1 MGLSGKR
8 KKILWIDVETTGLD
22 PILQDIYS
30 LAYIIDIDGKV
41 EEEGE
46 LLIRPYNF
54 LTIDNEALKVGG
66 TTVEELEKVDY
77 TISDAVIDLKRVWG
91 KYIDKFDKSDK
102 FVVGGYYVR
111 FDCDFLRSMF
121 KKAGDRYGIGS
132 WCFTPLLEVSAF
144 VAEQVTKVGL
154 RLPNFKLATVCERYG
169 IEFEAHNALEDV
181 RAARQ
186 LYYTLSE
193 IKEVL

>member
-8 KKILWIDVETTGLD
+8 KKILWVDTETTGLD
-22 PILQDIYS
+22 PVLHDIWS
-30 LAYIIDIDGKV
+30 LAYLVDIDGKV

-54 LTIDNEALKVGG
+54 DTIQEEALKVGG
-66 TTVEELEKVDY
+66 ITVEELEKVDY
-77 TISDAVIDLKRVWG
+77 SIVDAVEDLKKVWG
-91 KYIDKFDKSDK
+91 KYIDKYDKSDK
-102 FVVGGYYVR
+102 FIVGGYFVR

-144 VAEQVTKVGL
+144 VAEQVMKARL
-154 RLPNFKLATVCERYG
+154 RLSNFKLATVCERYG
-169 IEFEAHNALEDV
+169 IEFDAHIAMEDV
-181 RAARQ
+181 KATRQ
-186 LYYTLSE
+186 L
-193 IKEVL
+193 